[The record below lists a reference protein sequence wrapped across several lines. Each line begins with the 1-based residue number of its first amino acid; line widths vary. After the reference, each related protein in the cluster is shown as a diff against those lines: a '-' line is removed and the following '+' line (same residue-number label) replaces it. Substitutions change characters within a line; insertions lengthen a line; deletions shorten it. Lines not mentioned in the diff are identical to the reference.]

1 MKWIFFS
8 KIEELKNKNM
18 TLCVVDEKKRQMDD
32 LMDLMTKQAKFYNDI
47 LKEAVPVPLR
57 LLYLTQIEYLNSRQ
71 FIIDVL
77 RGGYDVKNYKK

>member
-1 MKWIFFS
+1 
-8 KIEELKNKNM
+8 M
-18 TLCVVDEKKRQMDD
+18 TLYVVDEKKRQMDD

-47 LKEAVPVPLR
+47 LKEPVPVPLR

-77 RGGYDVKNYKK
+77 KQEL